1 MEIRRFGLG
10 LRFTAE
16 LSADQIWDMLFDS
29 LPYREL
35 EDCGLFMC
43 EAPETEVS
51 PEETRIFVVD
61 NLKLSRGRLL
71 YERVRRSAML
81 LSYLAMYRPFVQTNF
96 LNGCKRTAFL
106 GDVSE
111 SGTVEGGNAAYGRMR
126 FSRRDIPQAVELL
139 PSRMLIAG
147 GPFLNSS
154 AADTCRRVARQIGE
168 TLPLASVQL
177 LPLTNTGACLVDTYV
192 CAQNGRY
199 VRCDLA
205 GNGGEGAA
213 GYIGVLPDYSA
224 VIDESYSGGRAVDSA
239 LLGGKALCAI
249 RIGCRTVRIPVGGA
263 FLSDSGAGFAAVV
276 RDAFNGEFPDDVNF
290 LFLHENMRAYASSRQ
305 LLPVLPNTQH
315 VRLPEAVLSAV
326 NFELQ
331 LRDCSHVVWAVHQY
345 EGGDARAA
353 EKAAALAKQYLKR
366 FVRIE
371 TEPGRTLDDAVFERI
386 TQLAGNIWK

>member
-10 LRFTAE
+10 LRFTTE

-35 EDCGLFMC
+35 EDCGLSMC
-43 EAPETEVS
+43 DAPETEVS
-51 PEETRIFVVD
+51 PEETRILVVD

-71 YERVRRSAML
+71 YERVRRNAML

-96 LNGCKRTAFL
+96 LNGCTRTAFL

-111 SGTVEGGNAAYGRMR
+111 TGLVEGGDTACGRMR
-126 FSRRDIPQAVELL
+126 FSRKEIPQVVELL

-147 GPFLNSS
+147 GPFFDSS
-154 AADTCRRVARQIGE
+154 ASDTCRLIARQIGE
-168 TLPLASVQL
+168 TLPLTSVQL
-177 LPLTNTGACLVDTYV
+177 LPITNTGACLVDTYV

-199 VRCDLA
+199 VRCDL
-205 GNGGEGAA
+205 GMDGGADAA
-213 GYIGVLPDYSA
+213 AYIGVLPDYSA

-239 LLGGKALCAI
+239 LLGEKALCAV

-315 VRLPEAVLSAV
+315 MRLPEAALSAV
-326 NFELQ
+326 NYEMQ
-331 LRDCSHVVWAVHQY
+331 LRDCSHVIFAVHQS
-345 EGGDARAA
+345 EGGDERAA